1 MRTRATTISFRSI
14 APLAIPLSG
23 CTLLVFI
30 TPTYD
35 EILHG
40 TRAGGSHIASYPRL
54 GLTATRNG
62 AVSGKDAIDPMRAC
76 VFTAKIRVLG
86 TQFLPPLG
94 ATHLDTSCGTASRV
108 WIHGVL
114 ARLQVLLGGMVVC
127 HIRFSTTPD
136 TMVVV

>member
-1 MRTRATTISFRSI
+1 MRTRATTINFRSI

-86 TQFLPPLG
+86 TQFM
-94 ATHLDTSCGTASRV
+94 HLLDAG
-108 WIHGVL
+108 H
-114 ARLQVLLGGMVVC
+114 
-127 HIRFSTTPD
+127 
-136 TMVVV
+136 